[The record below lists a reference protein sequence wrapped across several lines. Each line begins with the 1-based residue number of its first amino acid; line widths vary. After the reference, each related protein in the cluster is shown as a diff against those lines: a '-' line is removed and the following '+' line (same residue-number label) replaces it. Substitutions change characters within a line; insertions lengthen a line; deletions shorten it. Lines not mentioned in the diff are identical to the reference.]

1 MSYTP
6 RSIIS
11 RILQGILV
19 VVLTYVLVWSVL
31 FLLPGDPVQSRIDNP
46 QNPIPEDQAEFI
58 LAYYGLDRP
67 WYEQFA
73 VAVGRLFQGDL
84 GYSLGNGHRVTDLI
98 AQGLGE
104 TAALAVLALLLTAV
118 FAFIV
123 AFTAVFAPWR
133 SLRTFIRNLP
143 VISLS
148 TPNFLVGL
156 ILLQIFAY
164 NLGWFSSIRD
174 EGLKSLVLPAIT
186 LATGACAPVANVL
199 IQGLD
204 RASGEPFVNVLRS
217 SGYAPQ
223 SIVFKHVAKNGSIPA
238 VTLLGLTIGEL
249 LTGAVIVET
258 VFNRTGLGFVTEQAV
273 RSQDGPV
280 VLGVVMLVAVIY
292 TVVNLLTDLTYP
304 LLDPR
309 TKGDA
314 RTKKAGQGVPETD
327 APRAKEHEAEHGDAV
342 SAGTGGIR

>member
-1 MSYTP
+1 M
-6 RSIIS
+6 
-11 RILQGILV
+11 
-19 VVLTYVLVWSVL
+19 VVLTYVFVWSVL
-31 FLLPGDPVQSRIDNP
+31 FLLPGNPVQNRIDNP
-46 QNPIPEDQAEFI
+46 QNPIPEDQAQHI

-73 VAVGRLFQGDL
+73 VSVGRLFQGDL
-84 GYSLGNGHRVTDLI
+84 GYSLANGRQVTDLI

-104 TAALAVLALLLTAV
+104 TAVLAVIALLLTAL

-123 AFTAVFAPWR
+123 AFTAVFAPWKPV
-133 SLRTFIRNLP
+133 RTFIRNLP

-164 NLGWFSSIRD
+164 QLGWFSSIRD
-174 EGLKSLVLPAIT
+174 EGLKSLLLPAIT
-186 LATGACAPVANVL
+186 LATGACAPVAQVL
-199 IQGLD
+199 IQGLE
-204 RASGEPFVNVLRS
+204 RAANEPFVNVLRS
-217 SGYAPQ
+217 SGYAPR

-249 LTGAVIVET
+249 LTGAVIVEA

-273 RSQDGPV
+273 RSQDSPV
-280 VLGVVMLVAVIY
+280 VLAVVMLVAVIY
-292 TVVNLLTDLTYP
+292 TLVNLLTDLSYP

-309 TKGDA
+309 TKEQPPV
-314 RTKKAGQGVPETD
+314 GQVTT
-327 APRAKEHEAEHGDAV
+327 AQAKTQHPASAVSSQPQTTPEHG
-342 SAGTGGIR
+342 GQQ

>member
-6 RSIIS
+6 RNIIS
-11 RILQGILV
+11 RILQGFLV
-19 VVLTYVLVWSVL
+19 VVLTYVFVWSVL
-31 FLLPGDPVQSRIDNP
+31 FLLPGNPVQSRIDNP

-58 LAYYGLDRP
+58 LAYYGLDKP
-67 WYEQFA
+67 WYEQFG
-73 VAVGRLFQGDL
+73 VAIGRLFQGDL
-84 GYSLGNGHRVTDLI
+84 GYSLGNGRRVTDLI
-98 AQGLGE
+98 SQGLGD
-104 TAALAVLALLLTAV
+104 TAALAVLALLLTAL
-118 FAFIV
+118 FAFVV

-133 SLRTFIRNLP
+133 SLRTFVRNLP

-174 EGLKSLVLPAIT
+174 EGFKSLLLPAIT
-186 LATGACAPVANVL
+186 LATGACAPVAQVL

-204 RASGEPFVNVLRS
+204 RASKEPFVNVLKS
-217 SGYAPQ
+217 SGYAPN

-292 TVVNLLTDLTYP
+292 TIVNLLTDLTYP

-309 TKGDA
+309 TKQRAKVKNSSLHGPRGGGSRANGHEITDRAAAADA
-314 RTKKAGQGVPETD
+314 R
-327 APRAKEHEAEHGDAV
+327 
-342 SAGTGGIR
+342 GGSR

>member
-1 MSYTP
+1 M
-6 RSIIS
+6 
-11 RILQGILV
+11 
-19 VVLTYVLVWSVL
+19 
-31 FLLPGDPVQSRIDNP
+31 
-46 QNPIPEDQAEFI
+46 
-58 LAYYGLDRP
+58 
-67 WYEQFA
+67 
-73 VAVGRLFQGDL
+73 
-84 GYSLGNGHRVTDLI
+84 
-98 AQGLGE
+98 
-104 TAALAVLALLLTAV
+104 
-118 FAFIV
+118 
-123 AFTAVFAPWR
+123 
-133 SLRTFIRNLP
+133 
-143 VISLS
+143 
-148 TPNFLVGL
+148 
-156 ILLQIFAY
+156 
-164 NLGWFSSIRD
+164 
-174 EGLKSLVLPAIT
+174 
-186 LATGACAPVANVL
+186 L

-309 TKGDA
+309 TKEGA
-314 RTKKAGQGVPETD
+314 KAKKTGQGIPETD
-327 APRAKEHEAEHGDAV
+327 EPWAEKHETAHDDAV
-342 SAGTGGIR
+342 SMGTGDTR